1 MTAQYRPVLQ
11 MSAMNYP
18 DTTTPAKLWTIWAIS
33 LAAFI
38 ATFVLAQRADWIM
51 PRLLLLLF
59 CGVLMV
65 LSQECLTKALE
76 ASKSARRRAAEQA
89 ASAVE

>member
-1 MTAQYRPVLQ
+1 
-11 MSAMNYP
+11 MNYA
-18 DTTTPAKLWTIWAIS
+18 DTMALAQLWTVWAIS

-38 ATFVLAQRADWIM
+38 AACILTSHADWIM
-51 PRLLLLLF
+51 PRLLLGLL

-65 LSQECLTKALE
+65 LSQEVFMKAIE

-89 ASAVE
+89 ETFAK